1 MSEKLRIL
9 IVDDSK
15 SLRTMIRGF
24 IEDYSEIEIFEAG
37 DGEEAD
43 VILQE
48 KSALQEP
55 IDLVFLD
62 WMMPKVSGFALL
74 QKIREMGGI
83 FQQPIVVMLTA
94 ETYAEQINACVKYG
108 VAKYITKPFTKDD
121 VRATVE
127 GLLVE
132 RGLRHAV

>member
-1 MSEKLRIL
+1 MSAKLRVL

-24 IEDYSEIEIFEAG
+24 IEDYSEIEIYEAG
-37 DGEEAD
+37 DGEDAD

-94 ETYAEQINACVKYG
+94 ETYADQINACVKYG

-127 GLLVE
+127 DLLVE